1 MNPVVED
8 DIMHIGRVMRA
19 TVLHCASEIML
30 IEYWRNRLQALFETP
45 SLTGHQRYAIL
56 ELMHEL
62 TEIETRIG
70 YSSTSRETE
79 MLERL
84 LDLRARAEFL
94 SYLVAVQLLARNAT
108 GRWLAV
114 ESVVAAEHI
123 WMNAN
128 EGVADWVGRVSIAS
142 WSQSIAERI
151 DFELPQETNAE
162 CIASILSATPRL
174 DFRTK
179 FVRTIYHEC
188 LDHLATMGWFIGGRM
203 RSVEGGAR

>member
-1 MNPVVED
+1 M
-8 DIMHIGRVMRA
+8 
-19 TVLHCASEIML
+19 
-30 IEYWRNRLQALFETP
+30 
-45 SLTGHQRYAIL
+45 
-56 ELMHEL
+56 
-62 TEIETRIG
+62 
-70 YSSTSRETE
+70 
-79 MLERL
+79 
-84 LDLRARAEFL
+84 
-94 SYLVAVQLLARNAT
+94 AVQLLARNAT

-203 RSVEGGAR
+203 RSVEGGARQVGPNIIVKMPRAA